1 MHMVTRIMVQCS
13 MITAKYLP
21 ITAAMGWIVRWILKM
36 SDMFMGP
43 MFLAI
48 FIGQSKEIN

>member
-1 MHMVTRIMVQCS
+1 MAIRIMVQCS
-13 MITAKYLP
+13 MITEKYLL
-21 ITAAMGWIVRWILKM
+21 ITAAMGWIVRWIQTM

-48 FIGQSKEIN
+48 FIGQSKGIN